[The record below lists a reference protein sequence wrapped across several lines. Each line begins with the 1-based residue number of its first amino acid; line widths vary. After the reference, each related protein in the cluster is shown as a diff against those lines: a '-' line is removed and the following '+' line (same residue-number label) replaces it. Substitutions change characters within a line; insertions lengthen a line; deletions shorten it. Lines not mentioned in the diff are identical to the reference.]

1 MIDGKKRILIVEDD
15 ENITRLE
22 KDYLEANGFNISTA
36 GDGLIGLEMAR
47 ANNYNLIILDIMLPG
62 IDGMEICQRIRKF
75 SDIPIIFVS
84 AKRDDLDKIIAH
96 INRYERLTTLAAGQK
111 SNIIEIDSLKIDKQS
126 RRVFFENQEIT
137 FTNKE
142 FDLLAMLAQSP
153 DTVFSKNE
161 LLNKIW
167 KYDSNGDTSTVTVH
181 INRVREKLFAVDN
194 NMELINTVW
203 GKGYRF
209 NK

>member
-75 SDIPIIFVS
+75 SVVVIS
-84 AKRDDLDKIIAH
+84 KKSLLKKSKRK
-96 INRYERLTTLAAGQK
+96 
-111 SNIIEIDSLKIDKQS
+111 
-126 RRVFFENQEIT
+126 
-137 FTNKE
+137 
-142 FDLLAMLAQSP
+142 
-153 DTVFSKNE
+153 
-161 LLNKIW
+161 
-167 KYDSNGDTSTVTVH
+167 
-181 INRVREKLFAVDN
+181 
-194 NMELINTVW
+194 
-203 GKGYRF
+203 
-209 NK
+209 